1 MNADR
6 RSRPGLRLAWLS
18 TRTAKWSVGIVL
30 SIPFLLL
37 LNDVRIELVQPGAG
51 LGPDPGEE
59 LVDRLGSW
67 SIRVLYL
74 TLLVSSVS
82 RIFKVPVLIQHRRTL
97 GLWAFTYV
105 VLHLAAYFS
114 ALAGFD
120 FNVVLA
126 DFSKRPYIIVGLSA
140 LCLLVPLAV
149 TSTRGWQRRL
159 GLNWRR
165 LHRIVYVAALLGLI
179 HLWMQEK
186 ASFFDTFLYGT
197 ILLLLFGERLIDAIR
212 RMRRKSATV
221 SSSGAPEE
229 NRG

>member
-1 MNADR
+1 MNAAPPS
-6 RSRPGLRLAWLS
+6 RSGPRFAWLRS
-18 TRTAKWSVGIVL
+18 KTAKWIVGILL

-59 LVDRLGSW
+59 LVDRLGTW

-82 RIFKVPVLIQHRRTL
+82 RIFKVPVLIQHRRTF

-120 FNVVLA
+120 FNVVLS
-126 DFSKRPYIIVGLSA
+126 DFTKRPYIIVGLSA
-140 LCLLVPLAV
+140 LCLLIPLAI

-159 GLNWRR
+159 GINWRR
-165 LHRIVYVAALLGLI
+165 LHRIVYIAALLALI

-186 ASFFDTFLYGT
+186 ATFFDTFLYGS
-197 ILLLLFGERLIDAIR
+197 ILLILFFERLIDTVR
-212 RMRRKSATV
+212 RMRKKSSTAKPVEGTT
-221 SSSGAPEE
+221 
-229 NRG
+229 

>member
-1 MNADR
+1 MKADR
-6 RSRPGLRLAWLS
+6 PSRSGPRLSWLS
-18 TRTAKWSVGIVL
+18 SRTAKWTVGVLL

-59 LVDRLGSW
+59 LVDRLGTW
-67 SIRVLYL
+67 SIRILYL
-74 TLLVSSVS
+74 TLLVSSVA
-82 RIFKVPVLIQHRRTL
+82 RVFKVPVLVQHRRTF

-120 FNVVLA
+120 FNVVLG
-126 DFSKRPYIIVGLSA
+126 DFSKRPYIIVGLTA
-140 LCLLVPLAV
+140 LCLLIPLAV

-165 LHRIVYVAALLGLI
+165 LHRIVYVAALLALV

-186 ASFFDTFLYGT
+186 ASFFDTFLYGS
-197 ILLLLFGERLIDAIR
+197 ILLVLFAERLIDAVR
-212 RMRRKSATV
+212 RTRKKTAAAKQAAGTT
-221 SSSGAPEE
+221 
-229 NRG
+229 

>member
-6 RSRPGLRLAWLS
+6 RSRPGPRLAWLS
-18 TRTAKWSVGIVL
+18 TRTAKWSVGILL

-59 LVDRLGSW
+59 LVDRLGTW

-74 TLLVSSVS
+74 TLLVSSVA
-82 RIFKVPVLIQHRRTL
+82 RIFKVPVLIQHRRTF

-120 FNVVLA
+120 FNVVLG

-140 LCLLVPLAV
+140 LCLLIPLAI

-165 LHRIVYVAALLGLI
+165 LHRIVYVAALLALV

-186 ASFFDTFLYGT
+186 ASFFDTFLYGSVLL
-197 ILLLLFGERLIDAIR
+197 ILFAERIFDAVR
-212 RMRRKSATV
+212 RMRKKSEAAQSVVRTT
-221 SSSGAPEE
+221 
-229 NRG
+229 